1 MNGVFVD
8 SNVIIHHLA
17 GDNKAKE
24 IIENVERGGDT
35 GYINQIVVSEV
46 IFICLKL
53 KTKKSAFELKKA
65 PDIVKRVDLKN
76 VYELLDIF
84 IELPSDKGIT
94 RSAEDVIARYG
105 LLPNDALIAATCKH
119 HGIRKLATFNGDFK
133 QVDFVEIIK

>member
-24 IIENVERGGDT
+24 IIENVESGGDT

>member
-24 IIENVERGGDT
+24 IIENVESGGDT

-46 IFICLKL
+46 IFICLQL
-53 KTKKSAFELKKA
+53 KTKKRAFELKKA

-76 VYELLDIF
+76 VYELLDTF
-84 IELPSDKGIT
+84 IELQSDKEIT

-119 HGIRKLATFNGDFK
+119 HGIMKLATFNGDFK

>member
-24 IIENVERGGDT
+24 IIENVESGGDT

-76 VYELLDIF
+76 VYELLDTF
-84 IELPSDKGIT
+84 IELQSDKEIT

-133 QVDFVEIIK
+133 QVAFVEIIK

>member
-24 IIENVERGGDT
+24 IIENVESGGDT

-65 PDIVKRVDLKN
+65 LDIVKRVDLKN

>member
-24 IIENVERGGDT
+24 IIENVESGGDT

-119 HGIRKLATFNGDFK
+119 HGIRKLATFNGDYK

>member
-8 SNVIIHHLA
+8 SN
-17 GDNKAKE
+17 
-24 IIENVERGGDT
+24 
-35 GYINQIVVSEV
+35 
-46 IFICLKL
+46 
-53 KTKKSAFELKKA
+53 
-65 PDIVKRVDLKN
+65 DLKN
-76 VYELLDIF
+76 VYELLDTF

-105 LLPNDALIAATCKH
+105 LLPNDALIAATCTH

>member
-24 IIENVERGGDT
+24 IIENVESGGDT

-65 PDIVKRVDLKN
+65 QDIVKRVDLKN
-76 VYELLDIF
+76 VYELLDTF

>member
-24 IIENVERGGDT
+24 IIENVESGGDT

-65 PDIVKRVDLKN
+65 PDIVKRVDLEN
-76 VYELLDIF
+76 VYELLNIF

>member
-24 IIENVERGGDT
+24 IIENVESGGDT

-76 VYELLDIF
+76 VYELLDTF
-84 IELPSDKGIT
+84 IELQSDKGIT

-133 QVDFVEIIK
+133 QVAFVEIIK

>member
-24 IIENVERGGDT
+24 IIENVESGGDT

-53 KTKKSAFELKKA
+53 KTKKRAFELKKA

-76 VYELLDIF
+76 VYELLDTF
-84 IELPSDKGIT
+84 IELQSDKEIT

>member
-8 SNVIIHHLA
+8 SN
-17 GDNKAKE
+17 
-24 IIENVERGGDT
+24 
-35 GYINQIVVSEV
+35 
-46 IFICLKL
+46 
-53 KTKKSAFELKKA
+53 
-65 PDIVKRVDLKN
+65 DLKN

-119 HGIRKLATFNGDFK
+119 HGIRKLGAL
-133 QVDFVEIIK
+133 

>member
-24 IIENVERGGDT
+24 IIENVESGGDT

-76 VYELLDIF
+76 VYELLDTF

-119 HGIRKLATFNGDFK
+119 HGIRKLATFNGDYK

>member
-76 VYELLDIF
+76 VYELLDTF
-84 IELPSDKGIT
+84 IELQSDKEIT

-119 HGIRKLATFNGDFK
+119 HGIRKLATFNGDYK

>member
-76 VYELLDIF
+76 VYELLDTF
-84 IELPSDKGIT
+84 IELQSDKEIT

>member
-17 GDNKAKE
+17 GDNKSKE
-24 IIENVERGGDT
+24 IIENVESGGDT

-53 KTKKSAFELKKA
+53 KTKKSAFELKKS
-65 PDIVKRVDLKN
+65 PDIVKKVDLKN

-119 HGIRKLATFNGDFK
+119 HGIKKLATFNGDFK

>member
-17 GDNKAKE
+17 GDNKAKA
-24 IIENVERGGDT
+24 IIENVESGGDT

-76 VYELLDIF
+76 VYELLDTF